1 MLAKGDPSQ
10 PKPDILEIGI
20 QVNLLVA
27 FPKIKMTLRLS
38 VGIVEVIMY
47 KYWHIKKKFIFLF
60 SMFITSILDGWQG
73 KYRNMIVEQRM

>member
-47 KYWHIKKKFIFLF
+47 KYWHIKKKLFFYFLCLLLLF
-60 SMFITSILDGWQG
+60 WTGGKESIGT
-73 KYRNMIVEQRM
+73 

>member
-38 VGIVEVIMY
+38 VRIVEVIMH
-47 KYWHIKKKFIFLF
+47 KYWHIKKNYFFYFLCLLLLF
-60 SMFITSILDGWQG
+60 WTDGKESIGT
-73 KYRNMIVEQRM
+73 